1 MQHPK
6 SESDI
11 ASLAASS
18 PSRSPKRA
26 MYYVQSPS
34 RDSHD
39 GDKSSMHATPNFAS
53 PVESPYHPSSGRH
66 SRNSSGSRFSG
77 IFRSSSGRKVAGKRN
92 DKGWPECNVIV
103 EEGQYDEFGDEKAY
117 TRRCQALMAVCGF
130 FLLFTVFCLIIW
142 GAGRPFKPEVAVRS
156 LTVNNMYI
164 GSGSDFSGVQ
174 TRMLTVNSSLKI
186 SVYNPATFYGI
197 HVSATPVNLV
207 YSDVV
212 VATGQLRKYYQHRKS
227 QKIVLVHIEGA
238 KVPLYGAG
246 ESLVTTN
253 NAVKVPL
260 TLEFQITSRGDVVGK
275 LVRTKHRKRVSCP
288 LGPEYGE
295 FTKAATADDE
305 IQFVETSSTEVAEVL
320 YPVGKLDKPFFG
332 LVKSEP
338 EKYTSLDGNLTSDRI
353 LHFLENNKFPLV
365 TVMTELNSAKVF
377 SSTNKRQVYV
387 FAEAD
392 DLKKLT
398 ESLQEVAKKFKSEI
412 LLVAVDIQEEN
423 LAKPFLTLFGL
434 EDSEETVVVAF
445 DYKYNSKYLLESD
458 PTSRNIEGFCSGL
471 VKGTLSPYY
480 KSQPIP
486 DNKNASILTV
496 VGKTFDDLVLNS
508 PKNILLEVHTPWCI
522 TCEATSKKVEK
533 LAKHFN
539 GLEDL
544 VFARIDAST
553 NEHPKLQVEDYPTLL
568 FYPATKSDPI
578 KLPTKSGV
586 KDLASLI
593 NKKLKSQDRSAN
605 DEL

>member
-103 EEGQYDEFGDEKAY
+103 EEGQYDEFADEKAY
-117 TRRCQALMAVCGF
+117 TRRCQALMAICGF
-130 FLLFTVFCLIIW
+130 FVLFTVFCLIIW
-142 GAGRPFKPEVAVRS
+142 GAGRPFKPEVAVRIGLISELFLQAQQCLTFSLQS

-227 QKIVLVHIEGA
+227 QKIMLVHIEGA

-288 LGPEYGE
+288 LVMDSG
-295 FTKAATADDE
+295 
-305 IQFVETSSTEVAEVL
+305 S
-320 YPVGKLDKPFFG
+320 
-332 LVKSEP
+332 
-338 EKYTSLDGNLTSDRI
+338 
-353 LHFLENNKFPLV
+353 NK
-365 TVMTELNSAKVF
+365 
-377 SSTNKRQVYV
+377 
-387 FAEAD
+387 
-392 DLKKLT
+392 
-398 ESLQEVAKKFKSEI
+398 
-412 LLVAVDIQEEN
+412 
-423 LAKPFLTLFGL
+423 
-434 EDSEETVVVAF
+434 
-445 DYKYNSKYLLESD
+445 
-458 PTSRNIEGFCSGL
+458 
-471 VKGTLSPYY
+471 
-480 KSQPIP
+480 
-486 DNKNASILTV
+486 
-496 VGKTFDDLVLNS
+496 
-508 PKNILLEVHTPWCI
+508 
-522 TCEATSKKVEK
+522 
-533 LAKHFN
+533 
-539 GLEDL
+539 
-544 VFARIDAST
+544 
-553 NEHPKLQVEDYPTLL
+553 
-568 FYPATKSDPI
+568 PI
-578 KLPTKSGV
+578 KF
-586 KDLASLI
+586 
-593 NKKLKSQDRSAN
+593 NKGSCTYS
-605 DEL
+605 